1 MNFITEE
8 DIRARNVNAGGVL
21 VLAAGERLTPSA
33 AEYVNQNRIQVQ
45 NSQGAC
51 ASTPS
56 VDCGCGEA
64 PKAVASVAKGGASA
78 PEASC
83 TKASDA
89 SCHELTFLEQ
99 GVQVPKNHP
108 AVMMRGKLDSLL
120 AQIVLVQTQFDPKD
134 RRPAFLK
141 QCLEDL
147 HAWVMLTLRGEM
159 TGETVS
165 PKGMGG
171 MDVATLHVIS
181 REPKKYLGLE
191 HMAAHGS
198 MGGNVGLLNWLRAS
212 VREVEVVAVSCSR
225 NADVLASLNRLSSA
239 LYVLMLL
246 TYAAEQGI
254 DLAKVG
260 KA

>member
-8 DIRARNVNAGGVL
+8 DIRARNVNAGGIL
-21 VLAAGERLTPSA
+21 VLAKGERLTPSA
-33 AEYVNQNRIQVQ
+33 NEYAQQNRIQVQ
-45 NSQGAC
+45 EQGVAPAA
-51 ASTPS
+51 AS
-56 VDCGCGEA
+56 CGCEA
-64 PKAVASVAKGGASA
+64 PTVSKPACTAA
-78 PEASC
+78 PAAPQAQAC
-83 TKASDA
+83 TPASDA

-108 AVMMRGKLDSLL
+108 AVIMRGKLDTLI

-141 QCLEDL
+141 QCLDDL
-147 HAWVMLTLRGEM
+147 HTWVMLTLRGEM

-165 PKGMGG
+165 PAGMGG
-171 MDVATLHVIS
+171 MDVQTLHVVS
-181 REPKKYLGLE
+181 REPKKYLGID

-212 VREVEVVAVSCSR
+212 VREVEVVAVSCST

-239 LYVLMLL
+239 IYVLMLL
-246 TYAAEQGI
+246 TFAAEQGI

>member
-8 DIRARNVNAGGVL
+8 DIRARNVEAGGVL
-21 VLAAGERLTPSA
+21 TLGADERLTPSA
-33 AEYVNQNRIQVQ
+33 TEYARQNRIQVQ
-45 NSQGAC
+45 EQGVCAPAAVCVAAPSAC
-51 ASTPS
+51 C
-56 VDCGCGEA
+56 DA
-64 PKAVASVAKGGASA
+64 PKTESA
-78 PEASC
+78 PQPESAPTC
-83 TKASDA
+83 TAASDA

-108 AVMMRGKLDSLL
+108 AVIMRGKLDTLL

-141 QCLEDL
+141 QCLDDL
-147 HAWVMLTLRGEM
+147 HAWVMVTLRGEM

-165 PKGMGG
+165 PAGMGG
-171 MDVATLHVIS
+171 MDVQTLHVIS
-181 REPKKYLGLE
+181 REPKKYLGVE

-239 LYVLMLL
+239 VYVLMLL
-246 TYAAEQGI
+246 TFAAEQGI
-254 DLAKVG
+254 DLASVR